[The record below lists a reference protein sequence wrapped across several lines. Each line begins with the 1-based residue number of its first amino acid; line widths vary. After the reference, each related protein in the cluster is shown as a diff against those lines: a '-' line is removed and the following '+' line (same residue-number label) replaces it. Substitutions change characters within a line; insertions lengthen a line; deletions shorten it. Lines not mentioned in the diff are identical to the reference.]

1 MGAGVE
7 VGGAGSVPKRGKLVN
22 KHGRWMSL
30 LKLGLIQAIR
40 RQGRGVWEEEVTYV
54 CLMALNTEVRGVG
67 RGYR

>member
-1 MGAGVE
+1 M
-7 VGGAGSVPKRGKLVN
+7 PKRGKLAN
-22 KHGRWMSL
+22 KQGRWMSL

-54 CLMALNTEVRGVG
+54 CLMALNTEVRRVG